1 MEEMHEGLLRAH
13 ANGSLLARKITRAGY
28 YWLTM
33 EGDCNKHV
41 RTCHYC
47 QVYQDK
53 KNAPPQP
60 LHSLTA
66 LWPFLTWGMD
76 VIGPTILKASNGH
89 E

>member
-1 MEEMHEGLLRAH
+1 MEEMHEGLLEARAK
-13 ANGSLLARKITRAGY
+13 GPLLACKNMKASY

-33 EGDCNKHV
+33 ENDFIKRM
-41 RTCHYC
+41 RTCHHC
-47 QVYQDK
+47 QAYQDK